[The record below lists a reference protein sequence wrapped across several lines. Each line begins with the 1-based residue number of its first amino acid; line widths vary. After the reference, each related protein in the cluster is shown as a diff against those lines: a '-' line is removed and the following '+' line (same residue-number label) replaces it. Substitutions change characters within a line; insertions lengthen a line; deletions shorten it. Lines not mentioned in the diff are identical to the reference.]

1 MMQRAD
7 AGDESGLSKPQEAA
21 GAPAPPAKPRR
32 TRKPRQE
39 RARKT
44 CALIAQA
51 AIGVLAKQGLAR
63 VTHRSVA
70 TEAGVALAATTYYYA
85 TKSDIIGAASSA
97 ILQHY
102 VDTFERTA
110 EKYRRNPSDAP
121 PFREFVWRQLRKVA
135 RQDRMMMMAW
145 QEISLDAV
153 RGNDSLVLM
162 RKWHG
167 EIDSLWTRIARVT
180 KTPNPKHTARSG
192 VDLVLG
198 LLLMVCALSLT
209 PDEIDAVLVGNGEP
223 SHHWARRPD
232 GAGQTEARH
241 RSPKADGTRARLLD
255 AAIEILIA
263 EGPAAIGYRAIA
275 ERAGLTVTAPAYYF
289 PTTAG
294 IIEAAQRKLFADS
307 KMRYSAMMHTL
318 HPAESHIADLTATI
332 FIREATEFAQV
343 NLANRAIWIE
353 AGRRPQLAPMVWSA
367 IGDQDMAWR
376 RALTAS
382 RGGRPP
388 LPRDGILAQ
397 ALFLGKLQRVLST
410 GSDMMV
416 LARIR
421 AEFARDL
428 AAIVDGRFWAQL
440 G

>member
-1 MMQRAD
+1 
-7 AGDESGLSKPQEAA
+7 
-21 GAPAPPAKPRR
+21 
-32 TRKPRQE
+32 
-39 RARKT
+39 
-44 CALIAQA
+44 
-51 AIGVLAKQGLAR
+51 
-63 VTHRSVA
+63 
-70 TEAGVALAATTYYYA
+70 
-85 TKSDIIGAASSA
+85 
-97 ILQHY
+97 
-102 VDTFERTA
+102 
-110 EKYRRNPSDAP
+110 
-121 PFREFVWRQLRKVA
+121 
-135 RQDRMMMMAW
+135 
-145 QEISLDAV
+145 
-153 RGNDSLVLM
+153 
-162 RKWHG
+162 
-167 EIDSLWTRIARVT
+167 
-180 KTPNPKHTARSG
+180 
-192 VDLVLG
+192 LG

-410 GSDMMV
+410 GADMMV